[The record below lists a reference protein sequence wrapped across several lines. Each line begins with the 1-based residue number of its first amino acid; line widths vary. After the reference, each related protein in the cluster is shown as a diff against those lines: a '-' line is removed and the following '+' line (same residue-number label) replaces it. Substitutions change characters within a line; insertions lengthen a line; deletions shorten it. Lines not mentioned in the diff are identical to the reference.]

1 MAISSTLRSALL
13 GATAALSLLALAA
26 CGSDSAGHSSLA
38 EKAIAEQNAG
48 KLTAAGAMNAYA
60 DALKQ
65 NDVRHLIELVSSK
78 TDFEEMQKKFAEM
91 KKLPVSA
98 DDRRQFTESFGR
110 LTAAGAVDSIMKEIE
125 PKLAEYKNQLP
136 GYIAMGAGALQMQ
149 VANSS
154 VNAEEKASATQ
165 AITAIQTWA
174 SKTDFADPKR
184 ARKAITALV
193 EAANSINLK
202 TPEDVKALSF
212 EQAMDKVGVC
222 FGGFKKALNA
232 YDFDVDAILGSVKVT
247 DLAKPGEVQIKATVF
262 GTELTSKANLTQR
275 EGRWTQ

>member
-26 CGSDSAGHSSLA
+26 CGSDSAGNSTLA

-48 KLTAAGAMNAYA
+48 KLTAAGALNAYA

-65 NDVRHLIELVSSK
+65 NDVRHLIELVSTK
-78 TDFEEMQKKFAEM
+78 TDFQEMQTKFAEM

-98 DDRRQFTESFGR
+98 DERRQFTESFGR

-149 VANSS
+149 VASSS
-154 VNAEEKASATQ
+154 VSAEEKASATK

-184 ARKAITALV
+184 ARNAVTALV
-193 EAANSINLK
+193 DAANSINLK

-247 DLAKPGEVQIKATVF
+247 DLVKPGEVQIKATVF
-262 GTELTSKANLTQR
+262 GTELTSKKNLTQR

>member
-1 MAISSTLRSALL
+1 MVNLSTVRGALL
-13 GATAALSLLALAA
+13 GTTAAISLLVLAA
-26 CGSDSAGHSSLA
+26 CGSDSAGNSALA
-38 EKAIAEQNAG
+38 EKAIAAQNSG
-48 KLTAAGAMNAYA
+48 TLTAAGALNAYA
-60 DALKQ
+60 DALKR
-65 NDVRHLIELVSSK
+65 NDVRHMVELGSSK
-78 TDFEEMQKKFAEM
+78 TEFQEMQTKFADM

-98 DDRRQFTESFGR
+98 DDRRQFNESFGR

-125 PKLAEYKNQLP
+125 PKLAEYKGQLP

-154 VNAEEKASATQ
+154 VSAEEKASATK

-184 ARKAITALV
+184 ARNAVTALV
-193 EAANSINLK
+193 DAATSINLK

-212 EQAMDKVGVC
+212 EQAMEKVGVC
-222 FGGFKKALNA
+222 LGGLKKALNA
-232 YDFDVDAILGSVKVT
+232 YDFDLDGILGSLKVT

-262 GTELTSKANLTQR
+262 GAELTSKATLTQR

>member
-1 MAISSTLRSALL
+1 MAISSTLRGALL
-13 GATAALSLLALAA
+13 SSTAAISLLALAA
-26 CGSDSAGHSSLA
+26 CGGDKAGNSALA
-38 EKAIAEQNAG
+38 EKAIVQQNQG

-65 NDVRHLIELVSSK
+65 NDVRNLVELVSTK
-78 TDFEEMQKKFAEM
+78 VAFEEMKTQFAKM
-91 KKLPVSA
+91 KTEPVST
-98 DDRRQFTESFGR
+98 DERRQFTESFGR
-110 LTAAGAVDSIMKEIE
+110 LTAPDAVDSIMKEIE

-154 VNAEEKASATQ
+154 VNADEKASATK
-165 AITAIQTWA
+165 AISAMQTWA

-184 ARKAITALV
+184 ARKAVGALV
-193 EAANSINLK
+193 DAAKSIGLK

-212 EQAMDKVGVC
+212 EEALDKVGVC
-222 FGGFKKALNA
+222 LGGFKKALNA
-232 YDFDVDAILGSVKVT
+232 YDFDVDAMLGSVKAT

-262 GTELTSKANLTQR
+262 GTELTSKGNLTQR

>member
-1 MAISSTLRSALL
+1 MLMSSSLGRALL
-13 GATAALSLLALAA
+13 GAVAAISLFTLAA
-26 CGSDSAGHSSLA
+26 CDSDSAGNSALA
-38 EKAIAEQNAG
+38 EKAIAEQNLG

-78 TDFEEMQKKFAEM
+78 TDFEEMKTKFAEM
-91 KKLPVSA
+91 KKQPVSA

-110 LTAAGAVDSIMKEIE
+110 LTAPGAVDSIMKEIE

-154 VNAEEKASATQ
+154 VSEDEKASATK

-174 SKTDFADPKR
+174 GKTDFADPKR
-184 ARKAITALV
+184 ARNAVTALV
-193 EAANSINLK
+193 EAATSINLK

-222 FGGFKKALNA
+222 LGGFKKALNA
-232 YDFDVDAILGSVKVT
+232 YDFDLDAMLGSVKVT

-262 GTELTSKANLTQR
+262 GTELTSKGNLTQR

>member
-78 TDFEEMQKKFAEM
+78 TDFEEMQKKFTDM
-91 KKLPVSA
+91 QKLPVSA

-110 LTAAGAVDSIMKEIE
+110 LTAPGAVDSIMKEIE

-154 VNAEEKASATQ
+154 VNAEEKASATK

-184 ARKAITALV
+184 ARKAVTALV
-193 EAANSINLK
+193 DAANSINLK

>member
-1 MAISSTLRSALL
+1 MLLSSKLSRALL
-13 GATAALSLLALAA
+13 AAIAALSLFALAA
-26 CGSDSAGHSSLA
+26 CGSDSAGNSALA
-38 EKAIAEQNAG
+38 EKAIAEQNLG
-48 KLTAAGAMNAYA
+48 KLTAAGALNAYA

-65 NDVRHLIELVSSK
+65 NDVRHLVELVSTK
-78 TDFEEMQKKFAEM
+78 TDFEEMKTKFADM
-91 KKLPVSA
+91 KKQPISA

-110 LTAAGAVDSIMKEIE
+110 LTAPGAVDSIMKEIE

-154 VNAEEKASATQ
+154 VSEDEKASATK

-184 ARKAITALV
+184 ARNAVTALV
-193 EAANSINLK
+193 DAATSINLK

-232 YDFDVDAILGSVKVT
+232 YDFDLDAMLGSVKVT

-262 GTELTSKANLTQR
+262 GTELTSKGNLTQR